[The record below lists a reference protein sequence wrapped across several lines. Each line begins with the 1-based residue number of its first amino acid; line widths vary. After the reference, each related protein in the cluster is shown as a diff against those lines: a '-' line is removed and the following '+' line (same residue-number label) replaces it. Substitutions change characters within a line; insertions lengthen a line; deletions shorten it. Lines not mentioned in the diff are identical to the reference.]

1 MADFDLEHGFFA
13 TTHLGVQASR
23 SAETRTAPRV
33 EEART
38 SPRGDEARTSPRGDE
53 ARTSP
58 RGDESRSSPRMDQA
72 EELRRLAQSSVEAP
86 RQSLAATPAFRTEPR
101 PPISIA
107 APASVPQP
115 MFTPGSELPRS
126 ALKLA
131 RAIAVSSGKG
141 GVGKSNLAVNLAVA
155 FAARGLRVALLD
167 ADLGLANA
175 DLLCGVTPKLTLEDV
190 VRAGRTIEE
199 VAVPAPG
206 GFFLIPGAS
215 GVSLLAD
222 LTPTLRR
229 HVVAQL
235 ATLERSVD
243 ILLIDTGAGIGAN
256 SMAFAAAA
264 HTILVT
270 TTPEPTS
277 IADAYGAIKTLVAR
291 GAGDG
296 IRLVVNM
303 ARSDLEVRAV
313 HERIDRVS
321 RAFLQTPIRLVGG
334 VSYDPAV
341 PAAVRRREPFLVASP
356 RARASQELHEIA
368 AVLSGEPS
376 SRSASES
383 ASTRSASPKSRAR
396 ESFLGRLAEWF
407 ARGR

>member
-1 MADFDLEHGFFA
+1 MAELDIDQSF
-13 TTHLGVQASR
+13 LGL
-23 SAETRTAPRV
+23 APP
-33 EEART
+33 EARALCAVEG
-38 SPRGDEARTSPRGDE
+38 RA
-53 ARTSP
+53 AA
-58 RGDESRSSPRMDQA
+58 RMDQA
-72 EELRRLAQSSVEAP
+72 EELRRLAQGSVLTSTVSP
-86 RQSLAATPAFRTEPR
+86 TTEPPASR
-101 PPISIA
+101 ALSIA
-107 APASVPQP
+107 APAAVSQPILTPLPQAARP
-115 MFTPGSELPRS
+115 AP
-126 ALKLA
+126 KLA
-131 RAIAVSSGKG
+131 RAIAISSGKG

-155 FAARGLRVALLD
+155 LAARGLRVALLD

-190 VRAGRTIEE
+190 VRSGRTIEE

-235 ATLERSVD
+235 ASLERSVD

-264 HTILVT
+264 HTILVA
-270 TTPEPTS
+270 TTPEPPA
-277 IADAYGAIKTLVAR
+277 IADAYGAIKTLIAR

-296 IRLVVNM
+296 IQLVVNM
-303 ARSDLEVRAV
+303 ARSEQEVRAV

-321 RAFLQTPIRLVGG
+321 RAFLHVPIRLVGG

-341 PAAVRRREPFLVASP
+341 PAAVRRREPLLIASP

-368 AVLSGEPS
+368 AVLCGEGSSGFERGS
-376 SRSASES
+376 KAELSD
-383 ASTRSASPKSRAR
+383 STRLRAR
-396 ESFLGRLAEWF
+396 ASFLGRLAGWF
-407 ARGR
+407 ARER